1 MATSVS
7 VPAVSSSMDW
17 ENINKE
23 LKSHGFAPVELE
35 TMNFGSLASESAD
48 IVVMDLQQRT
58 VLTATITDLLKKCDH
73 GQSIISDLVLSN
85 KHLREELKAQVAFS
99 EKCHNQLTS
108 LQEKLAAEANI
119 KTPQVSSSGEGQK
132 PTSLTSLATENT
144 LLQMLTEEQD
154 LVIEQLAAQQAGQ
167 SSRQSRTAK
176 KYKEA
181 YKGCQKKLAEVQEK
195 LVILQEQWD
204 LLSFELNNKYDM
216 SGLKELQKKVRKL
229 EIALQPKIMPSRE
242 VTTERSMNKY
252 TYNLPFVDEMPSAMC
267 KQHLKN
273 ICQVLE
279 VYDVNMF
286 STKLKAMSQHLTSDA
301 KMKKAL
307 HEVVSL
313 TKGERHV
320 RWGTPRPKHAV
331 WCEKTWHGVIPMLTL
346 WRQNT
351 VQLEAL
357 QEEINHVVQTL
368 PPQRELPFPSPSN
381 ELSVTDMIDMLR
393 CIGEV
398 DPTQS
403 HSEERPASQQQ
414 LLAIARCLQDVFE
427 LKSLSHAT
435 TRIVDVHNQLQE
447 VRNVMRTLKTMLSLG
462 ENASSTAV
470 VDSVGALLV
479 FQQQVEEKWWLM
491 EN

>member
-1 MATSVS
+1 MAAETKHMATSVS

-242 VTTERSMNKY
+242 
-252 TYNLPFVDEMPSAMC
+252 
-267 KQHLKN
+267 N

>member
-1 MATSVS
+1 MAAETKHMATSVS

-267 KQHLKN
+267 KQHLK
-273 ICQVLE
+273 
-279 VYDVNMF
+279 
-286 STKLKAMSQHLTSDA
+286 
-301 KMKKAL
+301 AL